1 MQISIQGADQ
11 ALRALRVLEPETAR
25 EVGREI
31 SSVGAGLA
39 AAVRRSAPGQA
50 PMSGWKQT
58 NGARGSRSGSG
69 WPGWSQIQATSR
81 RRGMTALVTTSS
93 TPGAI
98 AVMFESAGIR
108 GGRTNAGRQMI
119 ANLERS
125 AKLVKTGG
133 KRQYSGRLGRRILSE
148 EYPQIIEDIRA
159 AAEKAVNRVNK
170 LMP

>member
-1 MQISIQGADQ
+1 MQLSIRGADQ

-31 SSVGAGLA
+31 STVGAGLA

-58 NGARGSRSGSG
+58 NGARGSRGGSG

-119 ANLERS
+119 ANMDRS
-125 AKLVKTGG
+125 AKIVKAG
-133 KRQYSGRLGRRILSE
+133 KYSGRLGRRIISE